1 MNSRSKYEVSTL
13 ENASTNVRADNNSSV
28 QSSKVVKNVKKK
40 QLSLRTKLAFS
51 VGHVFNDLCAS
62 MWFSYLLTFLELV
75 LRFESRMTGA
85 LLLLGQ
91 VADAIA
97 TPLIGIQSDKRYN
110 FLLCR
115 YGRRKIWHLIGTVLI
130 AATFPFLFNK
140 CLGCADRDQWLQFA
154 YYGVFVTIF
163 QIGWA
168 ANQVAH
174 VSLITDLTPFS
185 AERVELNAYRHAF
198 TVISSICVYSIT
210 WVVLGVSED
219 NDTERQLGP
228 QDAHLF
234 RNIVFSVLPVG
245 IAFSVIFHFFVKET
259 NPETQETRQNQ
270 NTEDTGVPLEA
281 LDSYR
286 PRSYSFD
293 INALIHSNHAENN
306 DSKIQRQSHGT
317 DEGKLQF
324 DSEIELNLAENHG
337 EQHLTW
343 KEWLKKLQFYEVA
356 FVYMASRMFVNL
368 SQVYTPLYLQDTL
381 RLPRES
387 IAIVPLV
394 TYLSGFLSSLAMKPV
409 SVKIGTKVTLLG
421 GSIISII
428 TCIWVFFGTTE
439 AFISW
444 QIYIVGGLFGI
455 GGTTM
460 LVASLAITADLI
472 AHNTNSGAFVFGAMS
487 FFDKL
492 GNGAV
497 VLLIQELN
505 PKQNTAINTS
515 DDWYHR
521 SVLAFACG
529 GSALLTL
536 LGLLILSRSQHKLQ
550 TSESK
555 AVLKVSEE

>member
-1 MNSRSKYEVSTL
+1 MESLHRHSEGMNRTAGK
-13 ENASTNVRADNNSSV
+13 
-28 QSSKVVKNVKKK
+28 QS
-40 QLSLRTKLAFS
+40 
-51 VGHVFNDLCAS
+51 
-62 MWFSYLLTFLELV
+62 
-75 LRFESRMTGA
+75 
-85 LLLLGQ
+85 
-91 VADAIA
+91 I
-97 TPLIGIQSDKRYN
+97 I
-110 FLLCR
+110 
-115 YGRRKIWHLIGTVLI
+115 
-130 AATFPFLFNK
+130 
-140 CLGCADRDQWLQFA
+140 
-154 YYGVFVTIF
+154 
-163 QIGWA
+163 
-168 ANQVAH
+168 
-174 VSLITDLTPFS
+174 
-185 AERVELNAYRHAF
+185 RHAF

-234 RNIVFSVLPVG
+234 R
-245 IAFSVIFHFFVKET
+245 
-259 NPETQETRQNQ
+259 
-270 NTEDTGVPLEA
+270 
-281 LDSYR
+281 
-286 PRSYSFD
+286 
-293 INALIHSNHAENN
+293 
-306 DSKIQRQSHGT
+306 
-317 DEGKLQF
+317 
-324 DSEIELNLAENHG
+324 
-337 EQHLTW
+337 
-343 KEWLKKLQFYEVA
+343 VA

-381 RLPRES
+381 RLPSGDKCRNVVRGDVDDVVWNGCMETRRKYVV
-387 IAIVPLV
+387 IV
-394 TYLSGFLSSLAMKPV
+394 SDGFIVVALIKYV
-409 SVKIGTKVTLLG
+409 RIVTLLG

-555 AVLKVSEE
+555 AVLKIYEEITRFPNKETCTQR

>member
-1 MNSRSKYEVSTL
+1 MNFRSKYEVSEL
-13 ENASTNVRADNNSSV
+13 ENASTNVIVDDKSSV
-28 QSSKVVKNVKKK
+28 QSSNAFKNAKKHH
-40 QLSLRTKLAFS
+40 LSLRTKLAFS

-91 VADAIA
+91 AADAIA
-97 TPLIGIQSDKRYN
+97 TPFIGIQSDKQYN

-130 AATFPFLFNK
+130 AASFPFLFNK
-140 CLGCADRDQWLQFA
+140 CLGCADRDQWFQFV
-154 YYGVFVTIF
+154 YYGVFVTVF

-168 ANQVAH
+168 SNQVAH

-210 WVVLGVSED
+210 WVMLGVSED
-219 NDTERQLGP
+219 DDALRQLGP

-234 RNIVFSVLPVG
+234 RNIVFSILPVG
-245 IAFSVIFHFFVKET
+245 IAFSVIFHFFVRET
-259 NPETQETRQNQ
+259 NPGTQETRQNQ
-270 NTEDTGVPLEA
+270 NTEDKGIPLEA

-293 INALIHSNHAENN
+293 ISVLMHSTHAENN
-306 DSKIQRQSHGT
+306 DSKIQRQPHST
-317 DEGKLQF
+317 DEDDHGGQPQF
-324 DSEIELNLAENHG
+324 NSEIALNITENHG

-356 FVYMASRMFVNL
+356 FVYMTSRMFVNL

-381 RLPRES
+381 RLPKES
-387 IAIVPLV
+387 VAIVPLI
-394 TYLSGFLSSLAMKPV
+394 TYISGFLSSLAMKPV

-421 GSIISII
+421 GSVISIT

-439 AFISW
+439 AFTSW
-444 QIYIVGGLFGI
+444 QIYVVGGLFGI
-455 GGTTM
+455 GGTIM

-492 GNGAV
+492 GNGAI

-505 PKQNTAINTS
+505 PKQNVAINTS
-515 DDWYHR
+515 HDWYHR

-536 LGLLILSRSQHKLQ
+536 LGVLTLSRSQRF
-550 TSESK
+550 
-555 AVLKVSEE
+555 